1 MKHYRFFILLICFL
15 LTVSC
20 GNEQSGEAEAE
31 TGETKTNEMKTG
43 ETVSSDR
50 EQIKAMLAE
59 LIDRVKEG
67 DKNILYE
74 YEFDYFKDSIS
85 LSEYMEIKRVI
96 DYKYDT
102 LAGIEVDSITLM
114 GDSALVIARVIY
126 KSDVQGTIE
135 RAYPLKVYHYQGRWV
150 RPYLSRYDQELEYQE
165 RVRAYKEAIK
175 EE

>member
-20 GNEQSGEAEAE
+20 GNEQSGEADTE
-31 TGETKTNEMKTG
+31 TGETNTG
-43 ETVSSDR
+43 GAVSSDQ

-150 RPYLSRYDQELEYQE
+150 RPYLSRYDQELEFQE
-165 RVRAYKEAIK
+165 RIRAYKEAIK